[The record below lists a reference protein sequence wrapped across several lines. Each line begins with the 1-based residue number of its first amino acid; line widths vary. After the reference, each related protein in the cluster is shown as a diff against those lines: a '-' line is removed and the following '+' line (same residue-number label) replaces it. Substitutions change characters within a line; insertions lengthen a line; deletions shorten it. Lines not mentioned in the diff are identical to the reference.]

1 LARTELVTV
10 VHEGR
15 RGEVP
20 RPSLIAAIVAKAAAV
35 ELADPARH
43 YRDLALLCAL
53 VVDPFEMTDQVTR
66 KDRQR
71 LRKAKRLSDDAHPAW
86 LLVPEQIR
94 AQGQIAFGVL
104 LGG

>member
-1 LARTELVTV
+1 VTI

-15 RGEVP
+15 RGKVP
-20 RPSLIAAIVAKAAAV
+20 RPSLVAAIVAKAAAV
-35 ELADPARH
+35 ELPDPARH

-53 VVDPFEMTDQVTR
+53 VVDPFDLRDQLTK

-86 LLVPEQIR
+86 SLVPERIR
-94 AQGQIAFGVL
+94 SQGQIAFGVL